1 MKLIS
6 NWRYVLLKS
15 WSVRLAAL
23 GFALPPILQV
33 LADNIDSMPYIDSGT
48 RSIIRMVCLVLIP
61 LARVI
66 HQPAIPKE
74 NRDDVPAAS

>member
-1 MKLIS
+1 MKLVS
-6 NWRYVLLKS
+6 NWRAILLKS

-23 GFALPPILQV
+23 GFILPSILQV
-33 LADNIDSMPYIDSGT
+33 LADNIDSFPGIDGGT
-48 RSIIRMVCLVLIP
+48 KSIIRTVFLVLIP

-74 NRDDVPAAS
+74 NSDDVPATS